1 MESKIYLT
9 IAISSFIFAFALIAI
24 AGISTTAF
32 VYVLAQEDTITPE
45 GSVSDTLTNKNKGPS
60 STTTEFSAIN
70 ASQWATNATL
80 AYSEEGNDT
89 IGMSMDNSTMMNAT
103 LVFAQ
108 GEESENIGGMSED
121 GHNTG
126 MTEGLGNDTGGMS
139 EGQTDPNGE
148 GVDLGTGGP

>member
-1 MESKIYLT
+1 MKSKVYST
-9 IAISSFIFAFALIAI
+9 IVISSILGFALIAA

-32 VYVLAQEDTITPE
+32 VIALAQ
-45 GSVSDTLTNKNKGPS
+45 
-60 STTTEFSAIN
+60 
-70 ASQWATNATL
+70 
-80 AYSEEGNDT
+80 EGNDT
-89 IGMSMDNSTMMNAT
+89 DMSMDNSTMMNAT
-103 LVFAQ
+103 LVLAQ

-148 GVDLGTGGP
+148 GTDLGTGGP